1 MVGIKHCILPYPNF
15 VRKKMKNKEVENIT
29 NLLIAWSNGNKEAVN
44 SLFSLVYDEL
54 HRMASNY
61 LRKENSDY
69 LLQTTALVNEAYI
82 KLIDIK
88 SVQWQNRAHFFA
100 IAAKAMR
107 QVLVNY
113 AYAQK
118 TKKRNEGKVLL
129 DINENIEISSSK
141 GWDITSL
148 NDALNTLSK
157 RSPRQSEIVELRF
170 FGGLT
175 NEEVGEVLGID
186 TSTVKRDW
194 SVARA
199 WLACQI
205 QRQ

>member
-1 MVGIKHCILPYPNF
+1 MEA
-15 VRKKMKNKEVENIT
+15 KNIENIT

-118 TKKRNEGKVLL
+118 TQKRNEGKVLL
-129 DINENIEISSSK
+129 DINENVEISSSK

-148 NDALNTLSK
+148 NDALNTLNK

>member
-1 MVGIKHCILPYPNF
+1 MESKDI
-15 VRKKMKNKEVENIT
+15 ENIT

-61 LRKENSDY
+61 LRRENSDY

-107 QVLVNY
+107 QVLVNQ

-118 TKKRNEGKVLL
+118 TQKRADGKMLL
-129 DINENIEISSSK
+129 AIDENVEISSNK
-141 GWDITSL
+141 GWEILAL
-148 NDALNTLSK
+148 NDALEALNR

-175 NEEVGEVLGID
+175 NEEVGEVLSID
-186 TSTVKRDW
+186 PSTVKRDW

>member
-1 MVGIKHCILPYPNF
+1 
-15 VRKKMKNKEVENIT
+15 MKNKDIENIT
-29 NLLIAWSNGNKEAVN
+29 NLLIAWSNGNKEAAN

-61 LRKENSDY
+61 LRKENADY

-107 QVLVNY
+107 QVLVNH

-118 TKKRNEGKVLL
+118 TQKRNEGKVLL
-129 DINENIEISSSK
+129 DINENVEVPNSNSK

-148 NDALNTLSK
+148 NDALNTLNK

-186 TSTVKRDW
+186 PSTVKRDW

>member
-1 MVGIKHCILPYPNF
+1 MESKDI
-15 VRKKMKNKEVENIT
+15 ENIT
-29 NLLIAWSNGNKEAVN
+29 NLLIAWSNGNREAVN

-61 LRKENSDY
+61 MRRENSHY

-107 QVLVNY
+107 QVLVNQ

-118 TKKRNEGKVLL
+118 SQKRTDGQVLL
-129 DINENIEISSSK
+129 AIDENIEISNSK
-141 GWDITSL
+141 GWEISAL
-148 NDALNTLSK
+148 NDALEALNR

-175 NEEVGEVLGID
+175 NEEVAEVLSID
-186 TSTVKRDW
+186 PSTVKRDW

>member
-1 MVGIKHCILPYPNF
+1 MESKDI
-15 VRKKMKNKEVENIT
+15 ENIT
-29 NLLIAWSNGNKEAVN
+29 SLLIAWSNGNKEAVN
-44 SLFSLVYDEL
+44 KLFSLVYDEL

-118 TKKRNEGKVLL
+118 TQKRNEGKVLL
-129 DINENIEISSSK
+129 DINENVEISNSNSK

-148 NDALNTLSK
+148 NDALNTLNK

-175 NEEVGEVLGID
+175 NEDVGEVLGID

>member
-1 MVGIKHCILPYPNF
+1 MEN
-15 VRKKMKNKEVENIT
+15 KNIENIT

-118 TKKRNEGKVLL
+118 TQKRNEGKVLL
-129 DINENIEISSSK
+129 DINENIEISSSNSK

-148 NDALNTLSK
+148 NDALNTLNK